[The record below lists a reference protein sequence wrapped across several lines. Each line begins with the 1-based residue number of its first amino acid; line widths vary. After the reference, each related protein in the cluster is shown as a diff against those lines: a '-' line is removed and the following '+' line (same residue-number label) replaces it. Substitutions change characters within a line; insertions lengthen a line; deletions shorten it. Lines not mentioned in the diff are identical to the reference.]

1 MNLWGKKVVSPS
13 YSSAI
18 LGSPLEVRSLKSWC
32 CQILAASVGSRED
45 SFLASCRNFWW
56 FQAVLHILWLVA
68 ASLETSVFALKAFNW
83 LGEIHCVI
91 RASPMA
97 QLVKNPPAMQETGF
111 NPWVRKIPQRR
122 DSPPT
127 PVFWPGEFHGVYK
140 PWSRKELDM
149 TEWLSL
155 SLC

>member
-1 MNLWGKKVVSPS
+1 MGGCSGCLMSSASIQKLFCWIYSGFKCSFDEIVGEKVVSLS
-13 YSSAI
+13 YSSTI
-18 LGSPLEVRSLKSWC
+18 LGPCPHLQSWG
-32 CQILAASVGSRED
+32 QFFS
-45 SFLASCRNFWW
+45 
-56 FQAVLHILWLVA
+56 
-68 ASLETSVFALKAFNW
+68 SLETSVFALKAFNW